1 MHPTRRRFACSLV
14 LTLLGAAAGAPAQE
28 QRDLTLLEVMRR
40 GPALAGRVPQVLWRA
55 GGHDATVV
63 QTGEDGSQR
72 LHRVVDGEVE
82 AAALATAAELAA
94 ALGATSQG
102 PARFGQISWVDDDTL
117 RVVHDR
123 AVWTWDLGATKAR
136 RVLSWGAADGAPASA
151 ETALALA
158 PGDGHAAVVR
168 DHQVVLHD
176 RAGERHQ
183 LTFDG
188 SEDVVY
194 GGAAHRAEI
203 GITKGLF
210 WSADGRYL
218 AFYREDLRPIAR
230 YPYQDALG
238 EQPAPRH
245 GRYPMAGDA
254 DSVVRVL
261 VCDTQDYRVTEMAA
275 EDGADLYWTGV
286 TFDQQGK
293 LLVTLV
299 NRGQD
304 HLELARF
311 DPRTGARRS
320 TLLRESDPEWIEPQ
334 HPPVF
339 LQDGRFLWW
348 SCRTGYRHLH
358 LHDQDGGAV
367 RQVTDGA
374 FDVQELLRFDEEA
387 GEVWFMAAG
396 EDPRQLHLFCA
407 NVAERGQR
415 QVTRHRGT
423 HSVSLSPDREQFVDT
438 WSNLEQLPITQLA
451 ATKSGAATALPAPAH
466 PLKKFA
472 LPGQRFYQLEASDG
486 AALYGHLALP
496 PEFDPSKRYP
506 VIHYVYGG
514 PHAQLV
520 KDQWFG
526 GAGTWLQALTADG
539 FIVSRLD
546 NHGTPNRGIDFEQAV
561 HRRLGTLEV
570 EDQMRAVAW
579 LKEQP
584 WVDGERIGVHGWSF
598 GGYMTLRLMLLH
610 PETFACG
617 ISGAPVTDW
626 GMYET
631 GYTER
636 YMDSPQENPDGFAA
650 SSCLPIAEQLKRPLL
665 LVHGTDDRTVMWSH
679 TLQFVDQCV
688 KAGVDL
694 DYFPYP
700 QQLHGLRGR
709 YRAHFL
715 QKLRGYFIEHL
726 QPAR

>member
-14 LTLLGAAAGAPAQE
+14 LTLLCAAAGAPAQE
-28 QRDLTLLEVMRR
+28 QRDLTLIEVMRR
-40 GPALAGRVPQVLWRA
+40 GPALAGRAPQVLWRT

-63 QTGEDGSQR
+63 HTGEDGSQR
-72 LHRVVDGEVE
+72 LHRVVDGELE

-94 ALGATSQG
+94 ALGATGQG
-102 PARFGQISWVDDDTL
+102 PARFGQISWVDADTL

-123 AVWTWDLGATKAR
+123 AVWTWDLGASKAR
-136 RVLSWGAADGAPASA
+136 RVLSWGPADGAPASA
-151 ETALALA
+151 ETALELA

-176 RAGERHQ
+176 RAGGRHQ
-183 LTFDG
+183 LTFAG
-188 SEDVVY
+188 SDDVVY

-304 HLELARF
+304 HLELVRF
-311 DPRTGARRS
+311 DPRTGAQEAS
-320 TLLRESDPEWIEPQ
+320 LLREHDQEWIEPE
-334 HPPVF
+334 HPAVS
-339 LQDGRFLWW
+339 LQDKSFLWW
-348 SCRTGYRHLH
+348 SSRSGFRHLY
-358 LHDQDGGAV
+358 LHAADGSLV
-367 RQVTDGA
+367 RQVTDGPH
-374 FDVQELLRFDEEA
+374 DVQELLRFDEA
-387 GEVWFMAAG
+387 QGRLWFTAAG

-407 NVAERGQR
+407 GLDGASQR
-415 QVTRHRGT
+415 RVTQERGT
-423 HSVSLSPDREQFVDT
+423 HAVQLSPDGARTADV
-438 WSNLEQLPITQLA
+438 WSNLEQLPQARLVDT
-451 ATKSGAATALPAPAH
+451 ATGAATALPQPVH
-466 PLKKFA
+466 PLTGYR
-472 LPGQRFYQLEASDG
+472 LPEQRFFELQTDDG
-486 AALYGHLALP
+486 ATLYGHLALP
-496 PEFDPSKRYP
+496 PGFDPSKRYP

-526 GAGTWLQALTADG
+526 GAGSWLQALTADG
-539 FIVSRLD
+539 FVVSRID
-546 NHGTPNRGIDFEQAV
+546 NRGTPNRGIEFEQAV
-561 HRRLGTLEV
+561 HRHLGTVEV

-584 WVDGERIGVHGWSF
+584 FVDGDRIGVHGWSF

-610 PETFACG
+610 PDAFACG

-626 GMYET
+626 AMYET

-636 YMDSPQENPDGFAA
+636 YMDSPQENPAGFRA
-650 SSCLPIAEQLKRPLL
+650 SSCLPLAGRLRRPLL
-665 LVHGTDDRTVMWSH
+665 VVHGTDDRTVMWSH
-679 TLQFVDQCV
+679 TIQFVDACV
-688 KAGVDL
+688 QAGVDL

>member
-1 MHPTRRRFACSLV
+1 MIRSYRCLAPLTALWLACPSSAQETPQ
-14 LTLLGAAAGAPAQE
+14 LTLE
-28 QRDLTLLEVMRR
+28 TLLRR
-40 GPALAGRVPQVLWRA
+40 GPALAARSPRVLWLPDGHEA
-55 GGHDATVV
+55 TLIQAAKGGD
-63 QTGEDGSQR
+63 QQ
-72 LHRVVDGEVE
+72 LHRVVDGEVDPR
-82 AAALATAAELAA
+82 AVATAAELCA
-94 ALGATSQG
+94 ALGIDPGDA
-102 PARFGQISWVDDDTL
+102 PARFPPVSWHDQDTL
-117 RVVHDR
+117 RVELAD
-123 AVWTWDLGATKAR
+123 AVWRWDLGASKAR
-136 RVLSWGAADGAPASA
+136 RVLTWTPPSAGASPFREPGM
-151 ETALALA
+151 LLA
-158 PGDGHAAVVR
+158 PGDGHAAVRR
-168 DHQVVLHD
+168 DHQVFLHAAD
-176 RAGERHQ
+176 GSARQ

-188 SEDVVY
+188 SEDLVY

-203 GITKGLF
+203 GITRGLF
-210 WSADGRYL
+210 WSDDGRYL
-218 AFYREDLRPIAR
+218 AFYREDQRAIAP
-230 YPYQDALG
+230 YPYQNVTSS
-238 EQPAPRH
+238 PPTPRS
-245 GRYPMAGDA
+245 GRYPMAGERHSKV
-254 DSVVRVL
+254 SVV
-261 VCDTQDYRVTEMAA
+261 VCDTTDYHVTRLQG
-275 EDGADLYWTGV
+275 DPDQDLYWTNLAFAPDGDV
-286 TFDQQGK
+286 
-293 LLVTLV
+293 LVTLV

-358 LHDQDGGAV
+358 LHDQDGKSV

-407 NVAERGQR
+407 AVAEQGQR

-438 WSNLEQLPITQLA
+438 WSNLEQLPTTQLT
-451 ATKSGAATALPAPAH
+451 ATEGGAATALPAAAH

-496 PEFDPSKRYP
+496 PDFDPSKRYP

-561 HRRLGTLEV
+561 HRRLGTVEV

-584 WVDGERIGVHGWSF
+584 WVDGDRIGVHGWSF

-650 SSCLPIAEQLKRPLL
+650 SSCLPIAGELKRPLL

-700 QQLHGLRGR
+700 QQLHGLRGPHQV
-709 YRAHFL
+709 HFL
-715 QKLRGYFIEHL
+715 RKLRRYFLEHL
-726 QPAR
+726 QGR